1 MKKLLVAYILAFL
14 LLASFPH
21 SVLGGTNV
29 FIVPPFRASPE
40 SHFAKWEVF
49 TKAVG
54 APGNLP
60 EMSVGAGQAVVT
72 QVETNAI
79 LTGSGNIYNMVGA
92 SEFLVENATPFEIGT
107 VVLQIRTIGSE
118 LDYDSVLLTL
128 TNDSGVHVLP
138 SLRRVELDRGN
149 QPGLGAN
156 VSSLW
161 QWDLSGKRATS
172 YSIAFRAAAKSL
184 SFDSLTLDTA
194 KKFEALFAT
203 TFRVNDTSPAIERW
217 MYPHNAAPC
226 DRPAGS
232 VFGSFGDASG
242 VDTRHAQHLLGWN
255 TGAFAPTNR
264 GAVNYLL
271 TRCRITLTINRGN
284 LFAYDPSLD
293 SLQTYFETNHPG
305 YVPDSD
311 EGRPIELF
319 GAAFRNG
326 YDAASFEQCAPFG
339 GSGTGQ
345 RNAYAAGWST
355 QGMLVD
361 VSNNVGKTNTAYAPF
376 EILPFAVGQ
385 TTNAQ
390 PGELVPAGA
399 QITFDLNLNDPFV
412 LAYLQQGLNLGL
424 LRFMVTSLHET
435 GGRFG
440 APSYPDFATHFNQA
454 VSTPTRLEIEGL
466 VVSRADLDADEV
478 PDDWELFHLDSLAF
492 NATTDDDEDGIS
504 NLAESQAGTNPKEPA
519 SGLRISSVNRDADGR
534 VKIQVPHAAN
544 RSYIVEF
551 TENFSA
557 WSTLSNSPAFNLE
570 AGMAIWTDE
579 RADDGLRFYRLRAQ

>member
-21 SVLGGTNV
+21 SVLGGTNG

-60 EMSVGAGQAVVT
+60 EMSVGAGQAVIT

-92 SEFLVENATPFEIGT
+92 SEFLVENATPFDMGT
-107 VVLQIRTIGSE
+107 VVLQTRTIGSE
-118 LDYDSVLLTL
+118 LDYGSVLLTL

-138 SLRRVELDRGN
+138 PLRRVELDRGS

-156 VSSLW
+156 VASLW

-172 YSIAFRAAAKSL
+172 YSIAFRAAGKSL

-194 KKFEALFAT
+194 KEFEALFAT

-232 VFGSFGDASG
+232 VFGSFGAASG

-376 EILPFAVGQ
+376 EVLPFAVGQ
-385 TTNAQ
+385 TTNAH
-390 PGELVPAGA
+390 PGDLVPAGA

-412 LAYLQQGLNLGL
+412 LAYLQQGLNSGL

-435 GGRFG
+435 GGQFG

-478 PDDWELFHLDSLAF
+478 PDDWELFHLNSLAF
-492 NATTDDDEDGIS
+492 NGTADADEDGIS

-519 SGLRISSVNRDADGR
+519 SGLRISSVNRDAYGR

-579 RADDGLRFYRLRAQ
+579 RADDGLRFYRVRAQ